1 MNEDEK
7 KKAIDIL
14 AAHIRETRPYL
25 FQLSARH
32 DEELGLIAALAEAT
46 GSKLT
51 LLVRG
56 RESGE
61 MRAINI
67 ADYRPHEMVVSRAF
81 ISDPLCLALE
91 EAGARIMYDR

>member
-46 GSKLT
+46 GSNRKQ
-51 LLVRG
+51 
-56 RESGE
+56 
-61 MRAINI
+61 A
-67 ADYRPHEMVVSRAF
+67 Y
-81 ISDPLCLALE
+81 LACQGPGIWGN
-91 EAGARIMYDR
+91 AGNQHCGLSPS

>member
-7 KKAIDIL
+7 KTAIDML

-56 RESGE
+56 PG
-61 MRAINI
+61 IWGN
-67 ADYRPHEMVVSRAF
+67 
-81 ISDPLCLALE
+81 
-91 EAGARIMYDR
+91 AGNQHCGLSPS